1 MINKSLIKEIKSRRV
16 FDSRGNPTIEVEIFT
31 ENGSSG
37 RAISPSGASTGLNE
51 AIEVRDNDKMF
62 KGKDVKK
69 GLKIIDEIIVP
80 KLIGLSSGSRKY

>member
-51 AIEVRDNDKMF
+51 VEL
-62 KGKDVKK
+62 KDLIK
-69 GLKIIDEIIVP
+69 
-80 KLIGLSSGSRKY
+80 KLIPYSAFIKVNY